1 MKQKAYAAAGVDIDL
16 GNQVKATL
24 PRLLASTHRREVLGK
39 VGGFG
44 GLFALD
50 TRKFRQP
57 VLVSSMDGVGTKL
70 KIAFAMNRHDTVGQ
84 DLVNHCVNDIIVLG
98 AEPLFF
104 LDYIGVG
111 HLEPRAFAQLIS
123 GFARACAAN
132 HCALIGGETAQMP
145 GFYRPGEYDLSGT
158 IVGAV
163 EKSRIIDGKGIR
175 PGDVVVGLASNGLH
189 TNGYSLAR
197 KIFFE
202 QMKLRPG
209 SFIEE
214 LGRPIGEALLDV
226 HVSYLPVVRQVLK
239 KFNGAGI
246 GASWRGDGAVAAAAR
261 EGSDAVK
268 GLAHITGGGFIDNIP
283 RILPKKCDAVLR
295 KGSWET
301 PPIFDLIQTRG
312 GVPENELYQVFNMG
326 IGMVM
331 IVAADYADAVLRYV
345 KSRKEKAWVIGEVVR
360 GTGVARMF

>member
-1 MKQKAYAAAGVDIDL
+1 MKQSAYAAAGVDIDL
-16 GNQVKATL
+16 ANQLKATL
-24 PRLLASTHRREVLGK
+24 PRLLASTHRRGVLGK

-50 TRKFRQP
+50 TQQFLQP

-70 KIAFAMNRHDTVGQ
+70 KIAFAMHRHDTVGQ

-132 HCALIGGETAQMP
+132 HCALIGGETAQLP
-145 GFYRPGEYDLSGT
+145 GFYQPGEYDLSGT
-158 IVGAV
+158 IVGVV
-163 EKSRIIDGKGIR
+163 EKSKIIDGKTIR
-175 PGDVVVGLASNGLH
+175 PGDALIGLASNGLH

-197 KIFFE
+197 KIFFQ
-202 QMKLRPG
+202 QMKLHPE
-209 SFIEE
+209 SFVEE
-214 LGRPIGEALLDV
+214 LGRPIGEALLEV
-226 HVSYLPVVRQVLK
+226 HVSYLPIVRKVLK
-239 KFNGAGI
+239 KFNPA
-246 GASWRGDGAVAAAAR
+246 AVQPSSRPDGTAANPGKDGR
-261 EGSDAVK
+261 VVVK
-268 GLAHITGGGFIDNIP
+268 GLAHITGGGFLDNIP
-283 RILPKKCDAVLR
+283 RILPKKRDVIVR

-301 PPIFDLIQTRG
+301 PPIFQLIQTRG
-312 GVPENELYQVFNMG
+312 GIEENELYQVFNMG

-331 IVAADYADAVLRYV
+331 IVAASYADTVLNYI
-345 KSRKEKAWVIGEVVR
+345 KSQKEKAWLIGEVVR
-360 GTGVARMF
+360 GTGVARIV